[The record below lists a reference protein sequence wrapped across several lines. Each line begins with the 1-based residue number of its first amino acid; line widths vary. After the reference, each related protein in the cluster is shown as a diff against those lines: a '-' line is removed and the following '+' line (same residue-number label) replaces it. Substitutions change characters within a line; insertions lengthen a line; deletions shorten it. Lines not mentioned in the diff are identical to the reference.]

1 MADDSTA
8 FKMTTKDLDFGD
20 PSANKTVYKVYITYQ
35 SGNSTTNVQ
44 VDYGVNGD
52 STFAYDFT
60 VPELPAANG
69 WQVAELVPD
78 VASEA
83 KNIKSFR
90 LRFATDGTVP
100 AAFEISDITIIYRMK
115 RPR

>member
-1 MADDSTA
+1 MPSTNQSIDYR
-8 FKMTTKDLDFGD
+8 TKDLDFGE
-20 PSANKTVYKVYITYQ
+20 PGQKKTVYKLIVTYQ
-35 SGNSTTNVQ
+35 SSNATTNVQ

-52 STFAYDFT
+52 TTFAYDFT

-78 VASEA
+78 TLSEA
-83 KNIKSFR
+83 SNIKSFR

-100 AAFEISDITIIYRMK
+100 VGFEINDVSIVYRLK
-115 RPR
+115 GQR